1 MEVAGAAAMALG
13 ASAAVGNPCI
23 VEGLFPSPDNSNGM
37 QLTFL
42 TVVYGY
48 VLFMASGFISDGSEL
63 LLLVPSLS
71 GIVGT
76 VVLPILG
83 AVPDGMM
90 VMFSCLGD
98 DAQNQVSVGVGALAG
113 STIMLL
119 TLPWFLAI
127 LGGRVDLDANGDPQ
141 YTKKPKLT
149 PNNKFG
155 VGVSISANTR
165 RNAKMMVLTCFFYLI
180 IQVPASMYSGPAS
193 EIAAFEHTWV
203 LIGAI
208 VCFAG
213 LAGYL
218 AIQVRIANQG
228 HGDDGNLNLLNDKV
242 LQARLEALQNGR
254 MDIRGLM
261 LGWIKKANSRIGLE
275 RAASRANSTFTAT
288 DGYQAL
294 NGSKVDPQLKS
305 LLKIVF
311 NIYDKDKSETIDF
324 FEWSSVLRDLR
335 LNPAEYANFFKAT
348 DRGIGLDEFCERV
361 EAICRTDSSFAREAS
376 EAGSISLAEEKV
388 SNSDEYSHDSEE
400 EEIPEDLADL
410 TPAQQQARIKL
421 RASWMMAF
429 GTALVLVFSDPAV
442 DVLNEIGVR
451 TGIPAFYVSFVLAP
465 LASNASELVA
475 AYNYACKKTS
485 KTIDVSL
492 STLQGAACMNN
503 TYCLFIFLV
512 MIWIQGLV
520 WEFTAET
527 IAIVVVQLMMG
538 FLVLTKSAH
547 TMQDAY
553 LILGIYPAS
562 LVLVWT
568 LENVFGLD

>member
-1 MEVAGAAAMALG
+1 M
-13 ASAAVGNPCI
+13 
-23 VEGLFPSPDNSNGM
+23 
-37 QLTFL
+37 
-42 TVVYGY
+42 
-48 VLFMASGFISDGSEL
+48 
-63 LLLVPSLS
+63 
-71 GIVGT
+71 GT

-90 VMFSCLGD
+90 VLFSCLGD

-127 LGGRVDLDANGDPQ
+127 VGGRVDLDSNGECQ

-149 PNNKFG
+149 PNHKYG
-155 VGVSISANTR
+155 VGVTISANTR
-165 RNAKMMVLTCFFYLI
+165 RNAKMMVLTCFFYLV
-180 IQVPASMYSGPAS
+180 IQIPASMYSGPPS
-193 EIAAFEHTWV
+193 GVAAFEHTWA

-208 VCFAG
+208 VCLMG
-213 LAGYL
+213 LIGYL

-228 HGDDGNLNLLNDKV
+228 QNSEDGDLNLLNDKV

-275 RAASRANSTFTAT
+275 RANSRAVSTFTAT

-361 EAICRTDSSFAREAS
+361 EAICRTDLSFQREAS
-376 EAGSISLAEEKV
+376 EAGSICLAEKE
-388 SNSDEYSHDSEE
+388 SCSDEY
-400 EEIPEDLADL
+400 L
-410 TPAQQQARIKL
+410 
-421 RASWMMAF
+421 
-429 GTALVLVFSDPAV
+429 
-442 DVLNEIGVR
+442 
-451 TGIPAFYVSFVLAP
+451 
-465 LASNASELVA
+465 
-475 AYNYACKKTS
+475 
-485 KTIDVSL
+485 
-492 STLQGAACMNN
+492 
-503 TYCLFIFLV
+503 
-512 MIWIQGLV
+512 
-520 WEFTAET
+520 
-527 IAIVVVQLMMG
+527 
-538 FLVLTKSAH
+538 
-547 TMQDAY
+547 
-553 LILGIYPAS
+553 
-562 LVLVWT
+562 
-568 LENVFGLD
+568 